1 MMIAV
6 HYSSLLN
13 SVYCISSDA
22 HKYAHRFNP
31 LPHNAV
37 KSTLTKILVISIF
50 SISCNVFYHIKEGF
64 HYLSHIRIVICKCFQ
79 FAKIYVFVVW

>member
-6 HYSSLLN
+6 NYSSLLN

-22 HKYAHRFNP
+22 HTYAHHFNP
-31 LPHNAV
+31 LPNNAV
-37 KSTLTKILVISIF
+37 KSILTKIPLTSIF

-64 HYLSHIRIVICKCFQ
+64 HNLSHI
-79 FAKIYVFVVW
+79 